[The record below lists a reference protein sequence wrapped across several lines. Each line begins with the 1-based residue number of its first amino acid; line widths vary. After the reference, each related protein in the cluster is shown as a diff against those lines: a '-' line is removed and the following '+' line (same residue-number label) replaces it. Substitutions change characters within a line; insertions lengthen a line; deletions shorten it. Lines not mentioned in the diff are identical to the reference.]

1 MYTENGNLSH
11 GHGELKLDRFE
22 PFSKNPPIAKV
33 FREVSLADELGS
45 GMRNTY
51 KYTKMYSGGVPEFIE
66 GDVFKTIIPLSS
78 AATSM
83 VGPDGNQDTP
93 QDNLQDTLQD
103 TLQEKVIQ
111 VVYEKII
118 EFCIEPKSK
127 REIVEHFGLK
137 DIREFTNRYIKPL
150 LESGKLKMTI
160 PDKPTSRYQKYVTK
174 K

>member
-1 MYTENGNLSH
+1 
-11 GHGELKLDRFE
+11 
-22 PFSKNPPIAKV
+22 
-33 FREVSLADELGS
+33 
-45 GMRNTY
+45 
-51 KYTKMYSGGVPEFIE
+51 
-66 GDVFKTIIPLSS
+66 
-78 AATSM
+78 M
-83 VGPDGNQDTP
+83 VGPDGNQDTS